1 MRPIV
6 FAGRAWRNLNR
17 RISRL
22 YMRIKLCESSV
33 ELVRYGSGEGSWM
46 APAPDAFPEGAVVY
60 CGGVG
65 LDASFDFDVRK
76 RTGTEV
82 HSFDP
87 TPKAINYMER
97 ANDCGVIFHP
107 WGMAAEDCVLR
118 FYMPLK
124 ESQNLFVTDLHQ
136 TGRYI
141 EAQCYRLGTIMERL
155 DHEKLFLMKIDIEG
169 SWYNFTQDFLAQGI
183 VPEVFNIE
191 FDSPAPLWRV
201 REIARRLAM
210 AGLFPVF
217 REKDNVTFVRK
228 ADGQPGARS
237 PIEEVA

>member
-22 YMRIKLCESSV
+22 YIRLKLRKSPV
-33 ELVRYGSGEGSWM
+33 KLVRYGSGEGSWM
-46 APAPDAFPEGAVVY
+46 APTPETFPKGAVVY

-76 RTGTEV
+76 RTSAEV

-87 TPKAINYMER
+87 TPKAIAYMEG
-97 ANDCGVIFHP
+97 ANDCGVVFHP
-107 WGMAAEDCVLR
+107 WGMAGDDSMLR
-118 FYMPLK
+118 FYMPLA
-124 ESQNLFVTDLHQ
+124 ESQNLFTTDLHR

-141 EAQCYRLGTIMERL
+141 EARCYRLNTIMEQL
-155 DHEKLFLMKIDIEG
+155 DHQNIFLMKIDIEG
-169 SWYNFTQDFLAQGI
+169 SWYDFTREFLSQRI

-201 REIARRLAM
+201 REITRLLAR

-217 REKDNVTFVRK
+217 REKDNVTFVRIGG
-228 ADGQPGARS
+228 GQLVTLDPAGIIA
-237 PIEEVA
+237 

>member
-22 YMRIKLCESSV
+22 YVSTKLRESSV
-33 ELVRYGSGEGSWM
+33 ELVRYGQGEGSWM
-46 APAPDAFPEGAVVY
+46 APAFFPEGAVVY

-65 LDASFDFDVRK
+65 LDASFDFDVHK
-76 RTGTEV
+76 RTGAHV

-87 TPKAINYMER
+87 TPKAIDYMER

-107 WGMAAEDCVLR
+107 WGMAGEDTILR
-118 FYMPLK
+118 FYMPLS
-124 ESQNLFVTDLHQ
+124 ESQNLFTIDLHR

-141 EAQCYRLGTIMERL
+141 EARCYRLSTIMEQL
-155 DHEKLFLMKIDIEG
+155 DHKALFLMKIDIEG
-169 SWYNFTQDFLAQGI
+169 SWYDFTRDFLAQGI

-201 REIARRLAM
+201 REITRRLAK
-210 AGLFPVF
+210 AGLFPAF
-217 REKDNVTFVRK
+217 REKDNVTFVR
-228 ADGQPGARS
+228 AGSGQPSTSHPTGKMT
-237 PIEEVA
+237 